1 MKAKRLLAILLALC
15 LLVSAVSTGMIMP
28 ATAASG
34 TLGAD
39 RITYYDNLS
48 AFVANSTV
56 TGWGNNPNSANLFD
70 GSLNTKAEGW
80 FNAGNTASI
89 TIQLSEAKTVTAYT
103 MGTNDDGN
111 SNGRQPKTWTLSGSN
126 DGATYTVLDSVTGYA
141 APNQNYVYYDDDFRV
156 DNPGSYLY
164 YRLDI
169 TEFATASI
177 WAQISELVLSG
188 YDLTDLKAVEAK
200 IDALDAEAETY
211 AADVAAARAA
221 YNALGAVKAAVTNAA
236 TLIAAEE
243 AVALANAQDAEK
255 VAAAINAIKAIGT
268 VTYKSK
274 DAIDAADAA
283 WSDLSITDKE
293 TLASFGTTL
302 TEARDTYDAIIGAFA
317 WTPVNNFEAG
327 GDTIAMNAWIK
338 AGAAAD
344 ASAEMKAIY
353 DNTVAD
359 IANSAKYAYANGRLV
374 AASATTPSGQF
385 DFWMSSTKLDGGWW
399 HYKIEQG
406 VDNYNAQQYRNN
418 LTVATPAFPGIG
430 FVVDTTFAQGWRFES
445 TYALGEPFEFD
456 GKTYQIMW
464 NGAYFYTTTEPVGG
478 SEVVPDVSTFGWHP
492 DERLNAEE
500 TGKNIFRYA
509 YAAYS
514 SANRWGGLTYG
525 VPQTD
530 YSASVNNMRYQKYV
544 GPDGVAYLLTTDEQI
559 AAAPTD
565 VTAATYGEEMAKAYY
580 ALTGDMANA
589 FDKLTADTLAA
600 AGKLVMATDTQ
611 VEFEN
616 GILTKNGYVEKT
628 IRFDTNVVGTVADG
642 NAKWTMNIVWDEDM
656 TAEDIN
662 SQYFF
667 KDYGVYYAATAENA
681 EQAYLAGDDLFV
693 TNEDGTKEVKLAG
706 KVSFD
711 AATEENDA
719 TVYTTFSFQ
728 LNGVPETGERAVLF
742 YLTYELNGVEYTVT
756 CSNVLDLSAK

>member
-15 LLVSAVSTGMIMP
+15 LLVSAVSTGTIMP

-39 RITYYDNLS
+39 RITYYDNLGGY
-48 AFVANSTV
+48 VTNLNSD
-56 TGWGNNPNSANLFD
+56 GFGNPSNLFD
-70 GSLNTKAEGW
+70 GNLNTKLEGNW
-80 FNAGNTASI
+80 PGSVTVTFEMDQAR
-89 TIQLSEAKTVTAYT
+89 TVTAYT
-103 MGTNDDGN
+103 MGTEDDGAYPN
-111 SNGRQPKTWTLSGSN
+111 RQPTAWTLSGSN
-126 DGATYTVLDSVTGYA
+126 DEGETKNYVELDKVENAKVY
-141 APNQNYVYYDDDFRV
+141 NQNHVYYDEDFRV
-156 DNPGSYLY
+156 DNPGAYKY
-164 YRLDI
+164 YKLQ
-169 TEFATASI
+169 FTAYAASGYFQC
-177 WAQISELVLSG
+177 AEVVLSG
-188 YDLTDLKAVEAK
+188 YDLTELKAVEAM

-236 TLIAAEE
+236 ALIAAEE
-243 AVALANAQDAEK
+243 AVALANAEDAEK

-268 VTYKSK
+268 VTYRSK
-274 DAIDAADAA
+274 DVIEAAEAA
-283 WSDLSITDKE
+283 WDKLSDADK
-293 TLASFGTTL
+293 AWMAPFSPTL
-302 TEARDTYDAIIGAFA
+302 TEARAAYDALIEAFA
-317 WTPVNNFEAG
+317 WTPINDFAAG

-353 DNTVAD
+353 DTTVAD
-359 IANSAKYAYANGRLV
+359 IADSAKYAYANGRLI

-385 DFWMSSTKLDGGWW
+385 DNWQSGDANTLDGGWW
-399 HYKIEQG
+399 HYKIEYG
-406 VDNYNAQQYRNN
+406 VDNYNSQSNRTNS
-418 LTVATPAFPGIG
+418 TTATPAFPGIG
-430 FVVDTTFAQGWRFES
+430 FVVDTTFAQLNIFKES
-445 TYALGEPFEFD
+445 YALGEPFEYK
-456 GKTYQIMW
+456 GWTYQIMW
-464 NGAYFYTTTEPVGG
+464 NNTHFYTSVEPVDTSYQMPGYRTG
-478 SEVVPDVSTFGWHP
+478 KEHP
-492 DERLNAEE
+492 DERLNANDT

-514 SANRWGGLTYG
+514 SANRWIGLTYG
-525 VPQTD
+525 VPQ
-530 YSASVNNMRYQKYV
+530 SRWAEKVNNIRYQKYD
-544 GPDGVAYLLTTDEQI
+544 GPDGVAYLLTTEEQI

-565 VTAATYGEEMAKAYY
+565 VTAATYGEEMSKAYY

-600 AGKLVMATDTQ
+600 AGDLIMVTDTQ
-611 VEFEN
+611 FEFEN
-616 GILTKNGYVEKT
+616 GILTENGYVEKT
-628 IRFDTNVVGTVADG
+628 IRFDTNFVGTVANG
-642 NAKWTMNIVWDEDM
+642 NAKWPMQIVWNEGL

-667 KDYGVYYAATAENA
+667 KDYGVYYAANAENA
-681 EQAYLAGDDLFV
+681 KKAYLIGNHLYIP
-693 TNEDGTKEVKLAG
+693 NEDGTGGTKLAG

-711 AATEENDA
+711 AATEDDDA